1 MCVCV
6 LIFLKTITCLKIIYS
21 EKLSSFMFSIS
32 IISPK
37 QGLNTQVI
45 WYYSNIFSTE
55 IISYLYELKKVIILL

>member
-1 MCVCV
+1 
-6 LIFLKTITCLKIIYS
+6 
-21 EKLSSFMFSIS
+21 MFNIS